1 MPGNI
6 LWKFLLTLSI
16 VTWCWISITP
26 LQDRPFEDYILSQA
40 TAETEAFEAIVKRA
54 RERVEASQES
64 VESSRKTLFIALREI
79 GTEDNVDYAGFFPD
93 INLKDVPNQN
103 KRNNILLKHLLKT
116 ANSPLRLG
124 LDLKGGVGVTM
135 KVEDAATEEL
145 SSSQKSEQL
154 SDAIRIMA
162 DRLDGSGVA
171 EPIIRPKGEDAIE
184 IQMPG
189 LSTKENPEVLD
200 AIKKPARLE
209 FRALHPSK
217 NPDTTPVDQ
226 YPSPYE
232 YEVLTLEDEDPRS
245 GAVYE
250 TRMFV
255 KRLPEATGEIVDQAF
270 PYQNQ
275 TGGFEIHLDMTGEGA
290 SILRGVT
297 ERMVGKPLAIV
308 LDGKLCSAPTIQ
320 SVLSK
325 SAQITGN
332 FSQREAIDL
341 ANVLNNPLALPLRV
355 DEMYEVGPSMA
366 EDAQQSSIKAVQVGA
381 ILVVCFMLL

>member
-16 VTWCWISITP
+16 VAWCWISITP

-40 TAETEAFEAIVKRA
+40 TAESDAFEEIFNRA
-54 RERVEASQES
+54 RARVEASQDSAEGG
-64 VESSRKTLFIALREI
+64 RKTLFIILREMGAEENI
-79 GTEDNVDYAGFFPD
+79 NFAAFFPE

-135 KVEDAATEEL
+135 KVEEAATEEM

-217 NPDTTPVDQ
+217 YPDSTPADQ

-232 YEVLTLEDEDPRS
+232 YEVLTMEDEDPRS
-245 GAVYE
+245 GAVTE

-255 KRLPEATGEIVDQAF
+255 KRLPEATGEIVDQAY

-275 TGGFEIHLDMTGEGA
+275 NGGFEIHLEMTGEGA
-290 SILRGVT
+290 TVLRG
-297 ERMVGKPLAIV
+297 
-308 LDGKLCSAPTIQ
+308 D
-320 SVLSK
+320 
-325 SAQITGN
+325 
-332 FSQREAIDL
+332 
-341 ANVLNNPLALPLRV
+341 
-355 DEMYEVGPSMA
+355 
-366 EDAQQSSIKAVQVGA
+366 
-381 ILVVCFMLL
+381 